1 MRRALAIAFIALAAC
16 GPQEHPQRP
25 PSQPALIIAD
35 SICAQIIGA
44 APPEAREEGWT
55 IVTRDELNDA
65 DRTNWNTYHAVECPG
80 LAEDDE
86 WIGYG
91 QPIFAVTSV
100 QRQGDALMQKLVLLR
115 PSDRGYTAQSVW
127 GPREVEAAHTTFI
140 SSMPNQRATPPL
152 QYPAFILE
160 RGDVFALAFFEAE
173 GELRSSTI
181 RE

>member
-1 MRRALAIAFIALAAC
+1 M
-16 GPQEHPQRP
+16 
-25 PSQPALIIAD
+25 IAD

-65 DRTNWNTYHAVECPG
+65 DRERWTTYHAVECPG
-80 LAEDDE
+80 LAEDGE
-86 WIGYG
+86 WVGYDG
-91 QPIFAVTSV
+91 PVYAVTSV

-115 PSDRGYTAQSVW
+115 PSGSGYTAQAVW
-127 GPREVEAAHTTFI
+127 GPSEVETAHVVFI
-140 SSMPNQRATPPL
+140 SSMPNQRETPPL
-152 QYPAFILE
+152 QDPAFILA
-160 RGDVFALAFFEAE
+160 RGDTFAVAFHESE